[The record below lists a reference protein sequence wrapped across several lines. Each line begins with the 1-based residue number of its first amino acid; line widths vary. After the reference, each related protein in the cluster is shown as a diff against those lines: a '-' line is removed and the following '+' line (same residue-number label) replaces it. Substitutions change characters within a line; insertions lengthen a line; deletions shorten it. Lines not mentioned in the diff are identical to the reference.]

1 MTLNKEKVMQ
11 ALLSADSNVSSEVV
25 SFIGANLSSGA
36 QEYLP
41 YDHDQPSVF
50 EACGV
55 TENDVKDLNR
65 RINAY
70 MSSLEDAKK
79 SMAVE
84 FIANSG
90 NQKWIRAIA
99 VIGLQAMEARNEK
112 ETDGVPDEFTRLL
125 MRALKRKLRDKSDE
139 DEE

>member
-1 MTLNKEKVMQ
+1 MTLSKEKVMQ
-11 ALLSADSNVSSEVV
+11 ALLSADSNVPSEVI
-25 SFIGANLSSGA
+25 SYIGANLNCGV
-36 QEYLP
+36 QEHLAF
-41 YDHDQPSVF
+41 DHDRTSVF

-90 NQKWIRAIA
+90 NQKWIRAIT

-112 ETDGVPDEFTRLL
+112 GTDGIPDEFTRLL
-125 MRALKRKLRDKSDE
+125 MDALKRKMRDKSDE